1 MVYATH
7 VAMQGWGEAVWQS
20 ICMKREMGVMAIIVK
35 MSFFRD
41 ILTWLLF
48 SLIIIVSFSVG
59 GRFYSWQAGETSASC
74 FSVVGIFVWMAAPV
88 VDTTEFDL
96 AGGNENATIGDPDW
110 NTGWTAAREVYEV
123 VYYTLLMIVL
133 INLLIA
139 MMSTTYSGLKR
150 RGRKK
155 HSQIQCVASLV
166 FHAYLGIPS
175 EIPRVRKC
183 FTAFVSLGV
192 ITRVRKCF
200 GHSYLNLWVFSG
212 RTRRVE
218 ADVHVDRPRVLRG
231 GKLHPLPLN
240 MFESLINM
248 VAKTFIDA
256 KTAKWINEPF

>member
-110 NTGWTAAREVYEV
+110 NTGWAAARSVRG
-123 VYYTLLMIVL
+123 
-133 INLLIA
+133 
-139 MMSTTYSGLKR
+139 GL
-150 RGRKK
+150 
-155 HSQIQCVASLV
+155 S
-166 FHAYLGIPS
+166 HA
-175 EIPRVRKC
+175 
-183 FTAFVSLGV
+183 
-192 ITRVRKCF
+192 
-200 GHSYLNLWVFSG
+200 
-212 RTRRVE
+212 
-218 ADVHVDRPRVLRG
+218 ADDRADQLADRNDEHDVLR
-231 GKLHPLPLN
+231 
-240 MFESLINM
+240 SQ
-248 VAKTFIDA
+248 TSR
-256 KTAKWINEPF
+256 T

>member
-1 MVYATH
+1 MPPSAT
-7 VAMQGWGEAVWQS
+7 QTGTQ
-20 ICMKREMGVMAIIVK
+20 
-35 MSFFRD
+35 
-41 ILTWLLF
+41 
-48 SLIIIVSFSVG
+48 G
-59 GRFYSWQAGETSASC
+59 GR
-74 FSVVGIFVWMAAPV
+74 P
-88 VDTTEFDL
+88 L
-96 AGGNENATIGDPDW
+96 
-110 NTGWTAAREVYEV
+110 EVYEV
-123 VYYTLLMIVL
+123 VYHTLLMIVL

-218 ADVHVDRPRVLRG
+218 ARVHSRFVRG
-231 GKLHPLPLN
+231 YTGRENILIGAPALAAPQKTLPLATGTLRSTTHLA
-240 MFESLINM
+240 MG
-248 VAKTFIDA
+248 
-256 KTAKWINEPF
+256 TAKRGVFWMVLGHFGPRAANLAENTGNTANCLF